1 MATLCH
7 LGNIAMKVKRK
18 IRWVPAAEQITGDVE
33 AAAILSH
40 RYEDLGI
47 SKPANTWKRVNPI

>member
-18 IRWVPAAEQITGDVE
+18 TRWVPAAEQITGDVE
-33 AAAILSH
+33 AAAILS
-40 RYEDLGI
+40 R
-47 SKPANTWKRVNPI
+47 PIRGPWHI